1 MPVVKVRSS
10 MVGWILMLVVRMSV
24 WKVRVVAVLVV
35 VVVVCGET
43 VRTPGAG
50 LVPVTAG
57 TLTPSHHHT
66 ETQHTAHRGTNQQQS
81 LTQSDSPSPR

>member
-1 MPVVKVRSS
+1 

-35 VVVVCGET
+35 VVECGET

-66 ETQHTAHRGTNQQQS
+66 HTALHWDTGGQRGTNQQQS
-81 LTQSDSPSPR
+81 HSQSQPTSTR